1 MKPIERKSKTMN
13 VRIANALGALACAGL
28 MVYAL
33 YAQHVLGLLP
43 CPLCVLQ
50 RVAVIALGGLF
61 LVAALHPA
69 GTTGRRVYAVLLGL
83 VAVIGSGVAGRHV
96 WLTMLPPER
105 VPACGPGLDFML
117 ESFPLRDALS
127 MVLSGS
133 GECAKVT
140 WRLLGLSMPA
150 WVLIALLG
158 LGAFGVACNW
168 RDRTVSEG
176 SQGA

>member
-1 MKPIERKSKTMN
+1 MN
-13 VRIANALGALACAGL
+13 VRIANALGALACTGL
-28 MVYAL
+28 MAYAL
-33 YAQHVLGLLP
+33 YVQYGLGLEP

-50 RVAVIALGGLF
+50 RIAVITLGGIF

-69 GTTGRRVYAVLLGL
+69 GAIGRRVYAVLLGFVAL
-83 VAVIGSGVAGRHV
+83 VGSGVAGRHV

-117 ESFPLRDALS
+117 ESFPFREVLS
-127 MVLSGS
+127 MVLTGS
-133 GECAKVT
+133 GECAKVE

-158 LGAFGVACNW
+158 LGVFGVACNW
-168 RDRTVSEG
+168 RKRQPSRR
-176 SQGA
+176 SRISR

>member
-1 MKPIERKSKTMN
+1 MN

-28 MVYAL
+28 MAFAL
-33 YAQHVLGLLP
+33 YVQYGLGLEP

-50 RVAVIALGGLF
+50 RIAVITLGGLF

-69 GTTGRRVYAVLLGL
+69 GAIGRRVYAVLLGVVAL
-83 VAVIGSGVAGRHV
+83 VGSGVAGRHV

-117 ESFPLRDALS
+117 ESFPLRDTLA
-127 MVLSGS
+127 MVLTGS
-133 GECAKVT
+133 GECAKVE

-158 LGAFGVACNW
+158 LGVFGIVCNW
-168 RDRTVSEG
+168 RNRQPSRR
-176 SQGA
+176 SRISR

>member
-1 MKPIERKSKTMN
+1 MN

-28 MVYAL
+28 MAFAL
-33 YAQHVLGLLP
+33 YVQYGLGQEP

-50 RVAVIALGGLF
+50 RIAVIALGGVF

-69 GTTGRRVYAVLLGL
+69 GAIGRRVYAALLGA
-83 VAVIGSGVAGRHV
+83 VALAGSGVAGRHV
-96 WLTMLPPER
+96 WLTLLPPER

-117 ESFPLRDALS
+117 ETFPFREALS
-127 MVLSGS
+127 MVLTGS
-133 GECAKVT
+133 GECAKVE

-158 LGAFGVACNW
+158 LGVFGVACNW
-168 RDRTVSEG
+168 RA
-176 SQGA
+176 SQPSRRSRISR